1 MIVLKIENLIS
12 GYAEDIDILRGVN
25 LKVRKSEIVTILGPN
40 GAGKSTLLKT
50 IYGLVK
56 PKGGKVLF
64 NNVDITGRET
74 WEIRK
79 MGISYVPQ
87 EQTYFPYLTV
97 EENLIVC
104 ATILKEAGVNIN
116 ENLEEVLS
124 LLENLR
130 KKKKE
135 KTSSLSGGELKML
148 DIACGLIVRPKLVLV
163 DEPSAGLAPS
173 IAESIYKLIKRLA
186 DNGIT
191 ILLVDQ
197 DVMRALEIADYA
209 YLMEEGKI
217 VLEGSAEEFRS
228 SIMDIMKRALVGFEK
243 GS

>member
-1 MIVLKIENLIS
+1 MEVLKVENLVS
-12 GYAEDIDILRGVN
+12 GYTEEVDIVRGVN
-25 LKVRKSEIVTILGPN
+25 LKVRRSKIATVLGPN

-56 PKGGKVLF
+56 PRGGKVLF
-64 NNVDITGRET
+64 NNIDITGRET

-87 EQTYFPYLTV
+87 EQTYFPYMTV
-97 EENLIVC
+97 EENLMIC
-104 ATILKEAGVNIN
+104 ATVLKEAGVDVD
-116 ENLEEVLS
+116 EDLEDVLS
-124 LLENLR
+124 LFENL
-130 KKKKE
+130 KKKRRE

-148 DIACGLIVRPKLVLV
+148 DIACGLIVKPKLMLV
-163 DEPSAGLAPS
+163 DEPSAGLAPL
-173 IAESIYKLIKRLA
+173 IAESIYELIKRLT

-197 DVMRALEIADYA
+197 NVLRALEIADYA

-217 VLEGSAEEFRS
+217 VLEGPAEEFRS
-228 SIMDIMKRALVGFEK
+228 SIMDIMRRALVGFGK
-243 GS
+243 R